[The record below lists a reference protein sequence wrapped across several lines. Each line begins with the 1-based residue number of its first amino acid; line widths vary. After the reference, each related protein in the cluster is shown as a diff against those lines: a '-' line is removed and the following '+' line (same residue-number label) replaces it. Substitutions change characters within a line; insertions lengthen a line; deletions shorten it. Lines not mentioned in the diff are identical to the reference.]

1 MATDRTWRSCL
12 PRCQF
17 RLKTLILATAA
28 IAIWLGWTSEHAR
41 RQRAVREALSEV
53 QAALLYDFQF
63 DGEKLR
69 LDQFGRA
76 VELSTLPS
84 YAGLRPLLGDDYFAS
99 VVDVRLDGDLHA
111 GISSWQA
118 PYADRI
124 DAALL
129 ARLGDL
135 PKLRSLSLAN
145 LDVTAEGWAQI
156 SQLTRL
162 ESLQLG
168 RLGSREPFQS
178 ATPFPAELGRL
189 PRLKG
194 IYLGGVPVTD
204 DDLRRIARLPRL
216 ESLTLAGIR
225 LSHVSLGNLA
235 AAPKLESLRL
245 VFVGLGADSFAA
257 MSQFHRLKALRL
269 AGNLLGDAEL
279 EGIATISSLER
290 LEGGSNKTSAAGWR
304 QLRRLRRLKHLS
316 LGGID
321 DAGAAALAGCA
332 SLETLKIS
340 SGRLQASQ
348 QQPWASL
355 PQLRVLSVA
364 DSAVDDAGL
373 AKLESLAALEELN
386 LDGTK
391 VTDLGLAHL
400 ERMTRL
406 RQLSL
411 RRTLVTPGG
420 IAALQ
425 RALPNCRIQ
434 L

>member
-1 MATDRTWRSCL
+1 MVPDRSWRRFL

-28 IAIWLGWTSEHAR
+28 VAIWLGLTSERAR
-41 RQRAVREALSEV
+41 RQRAVRDALSEV
-53 QAALLYDFQF
+53 HASLLYDFQF

-69 LDQFGRA
+69 LDPNGRA
-76 VELSTLPS
+76 VPLSTLPS
-84 YAGLRPLLGDDYFAS
+84 YAGLRSWLGDDYFVS
-99 VVDVRLDGDLHA
+99 VVDVRLDGM
-111 GISSWQA
+111 

-135 PKLRSLSLAN
+135 PKLRSLCLKSMN
-145 LDVTAEGWAQI
+145 VTGEGWAQVAR
-156 SQLTRL
+156 LTRL

-168 RLGSREPFQS
+168 RIDSTEPFQS
-178 ATPFPAELGRL
+178 ATPFPAELSRL

-194 IYLGGVPVTD
+194 IYLGRVPVTN

-216 ESLTLAGIR
+216 ETLTLAGIN
-225 LSHVSLGNLA
+225 LADVSLANLA
-235 AAPKLESLRL
+235 EAPKLEELHL
-245 VFVGLGADSFAA
+245 VCVGLDAGSFAG
-257 MSQFHRLKALRL
+257 MSRLPRFKALRI

-279 EGIATISSLER
+279 AELGTISSLER
-290 LEGGSNKTSAAGWR
+290 LQFGGNKITAAGWQ
-304 QLRRLRRLKHLS
+304 QLRRLRQLKHLS

-321 DAGAAALAGCA
+321 DAGATIFAGFA
-332 SLETLKIS
+332 SLETLAIS
-340 SGRLQASQ
+340 STRLQASQ
-348 QQPWASL
+348 LQPWASL

-364 DSAVDDAGL
+364 NSAVDDAGL
-373 AKLESLAALEELN
+373 AKLRSLAALEDLN
-386 LDGTK
+386 LEGTK
-391 VTDLGLAHL
+391 VTDRGLAHL

-406 RQLSL
+406 RKLNL

-420 IAALQ
+420 IARLQ
-425 RALPNCRIQ
+425 RALPSCRIQ